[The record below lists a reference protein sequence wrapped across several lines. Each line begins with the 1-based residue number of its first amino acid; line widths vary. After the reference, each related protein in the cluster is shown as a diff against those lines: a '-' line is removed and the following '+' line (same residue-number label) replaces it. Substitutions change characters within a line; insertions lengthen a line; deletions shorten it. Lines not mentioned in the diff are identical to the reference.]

1 MVAIAAKLSVSFRCL
16 ALLPV
21 ATESVMVRIT
31 GEECMSLMPAK
42 DAGIRPVA
50 FLKLSSNM
58 SVNVITHL
66 FSPPFLFLFDNDIS
80 LSMCINNTIYRYY
93 SHISGESFG
102 AREIWPAGVDGK
114 RDGAQCG
121 IAACVLIVRTN
132 SCIAWVRGF
141 LNAQPVSF
149 LDAIVSHNDAAR
161 TRKLDRPREVLRV
174 GIFIG
179 IDKNQV
185 EWSLC
190 RKEWQ
195 RLRGGTDADFGAV
208 IHLGL
213 AERLTHHVG
222 MGSIDFQGNQP
233 SVRRQGS
240 RQPDAAIASQS
251 ADLEDLA
258 GLAGGG

>member
-1 MVAIAAKLSVSFRCL
+1 
-16 ALLPV
+16 
-21 ATESVMVRIT
+21 
-31 GEECMSLMPAK
+31 
-42 DAGIRPVA
+42 
-50 FLKLSSNM
+50 
-58 SVNVITHL
+58 
-66 FSPPFLFLFDNDIS
+66 
-80 LSMCINNTIYRYY
+80 MCINNTIYRYY

-102 AREIWPAGVDGK
+102 AREIWPAGVFLLCPVQHDGERHASVDGK

-161 TRKLDRPREVLRV
+161 TRKLDRPGEVLRV

-195 RLRGGTDADFGAV
+195 RLKRGTDADFGAV

-213 AERLTHHVG
+213 TERLTHHVG

-240 RQPDAAIASQS
+240 RQLDAAIASQS

-258 GLAGGG
+258 GLAGGGQNL